1 MQQEPTP
8 IDLRLAMIEAR
19 IAELERF
26 RQSLDGRDV
35 ALLARVDGFID
46 DLRRLERNQMIS
58 FDALRSEIANLTN
71 TVNTLTGNVNNL
83 TNTANDLASNMNL
96 LAQGQQA
103 IMTLLQQQGQA
114 PKRND

>member
-35 ALLARVDGFID
+35 ALLARVDNFID

-58 FDALRSEIANLTN
+58 FDALRSEIAALRSDMATRSEI
-71 TVNTLTGNVNNL
+71 
-83 TNTANDLASNMNL
+83 ANLASSINM
-96 LAQGQQA
+96 LAQGQAA